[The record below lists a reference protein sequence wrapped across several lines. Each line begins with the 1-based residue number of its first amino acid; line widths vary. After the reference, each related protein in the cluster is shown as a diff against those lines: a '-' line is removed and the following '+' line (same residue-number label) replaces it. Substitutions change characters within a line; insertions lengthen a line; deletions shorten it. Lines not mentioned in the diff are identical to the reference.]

1 MQRIAKS
8 IPIEKIEFI
17 DYICP
22 NCGHN
27 LFYSSISDKDDEL
40 MKLPSRDEYYKACSK
55 CKTIFYDKFMSH
67 FEVVLEDGR
76 VFNF

>member
-1 MQRIAKS
+1 MQRISKPIS
-8 IPIEKIEFI
+8 IKKIEFI

-22 NCGHN
+22 NCGNN
-27 LFYSSISDKDDEL
+27 LFYSATSDETDEL
-40 MKLPSRDEYYKACSK
+40 MQLPSKDEYYKACCE

-67 FEVVLEDGR
+67 FEIVLEDGR